1 MGENT
6 SVKRTIEELDQKQEE
21 WIQLNNEYEKYQD
34 ILEEKKKQLN
44 DQELEQ

>member
-6 SVKRTIEELDQKQEE
+6 SVKRTIEELNQRQEE
-21 WIQLNNEYEKYQD
+21 WIQLNNEYEKYKD
-34 ILEEKKKQLN
+34 ILAEKKEQSN